1 MPGSDAADTLK
12 GFLNAA
18 NAFRTSASTFSS
30 SGSTTTAKSATVR
43 GGSVFGDPLSEE
55 KLDKIKRWI
64 PAPTE
69 RGSEGS
75 VTDVASS
82 SGWNGSVQDVESL
95 PQLMSVLENVTQM
108 ADRFQALEKQKHFT
122 KDEEIR
128 LLRERCEQQENKIK
142 DLKQTYTATN
152 ENLEKELKYSAI
164 FYEDKLEQEAHITA
178 ELREREKKIS
188 EAHGILWKKNDNLLM
203 KLDDE
208 TVRTG
213 MLAREINDLRENFT
227 RERAAFEGKL
237 ESVASSMADLQ
248 ACVEELTEEKNILK
262 AKNETLENEKEGLIE
277 KLIEISKEFDQ
288 DRTIRVMEM
297 MRMRKDSDKKRI
309 MEAETYTKKLEDVQ
323 AKFCATAQKLKE
335 ENAELITKNSVAQA
349 ALIEKAESLS
359 LAVPQMMQ
367 DLVRNLSKQAT
378 DFKDGCA
385 SLTANIKESP
395 REEIGESKA

>member
-1 MPGSDAADTLK
+1 
-12 GFLNAA
+12 
-18 NAFRTSASTFSS
+18 
-30 SGSTTTAKSATVR
+30 
-43 GGSVFGDPLSEE
+43 
-55 KLDKIKRWI
+55 
-64 PAPTE
+64 
-69 RGSEGS
+69 
-75 VTDVASS
+75 
-82 SGWNGSVQDVESL
+82 
-95 PQLMSVLENVTQM
+95 
-108 ADRFQALEKQKHFT
+108 
-122 KDEEIR
+122 
-128 LLRERCEQQENKIK
+128 
-142 DLKQTYTATN
+142 
-152 ENLEKELKYSAI
+152 
-164 FYEDKLEQEAHITA
+164 
-178 ELREREKKIS
+178 
-188 EAHGILWKKNDNLLM
+188 M